1 MPDPKTKESAKKPKV
16 KSSGFVLKQAASII
30 REKYQQQKERN
41 APEQKDPVHYATDQV
56 ERSGKRTLRAAEAV
70 AHVIR
75 KKVKAERQLRRREK
89 HAQNTGNS
97 QGSSQSQ
104 SQQATPQESP
114 ELLPGQ
120 TSAETVPAAPA
131 PSDAAGNFSAPVQ
144 EHVQQHIRQPDTPFA
159 DHTDFHSSA
168 PDHFRFSTPDS
179 RTVNE
184 GLQGR
189 EKNPA
194 QSRQAAAQGRQ
205 KAIGDA
211 KKARER
217 KVEQQ
222 RFTTREQTHRVE
234 TIGQQNF
241 RERVD
246 AIRSGSEQVL
256 DRGRTDT
263 FTTLGKSSAE
273 NTPEIDSILK
283 RLKKQK
289 HFEYGGSS
297 AGRTR
302 YIQSSGLRPK
312 QGTSLQKKT
321 PAKRIFQKRVSP
333 AQKAKAAA
341 QKKARREMARKAA
354 QQTARA
360 TKAAGKLTVRVVVA
374 VGRAVV
380 AAVRGLIAACSSV
393 VGLIVLVCILL
404 IAAIAASPFGIFFS
418 GESAAEDSVPLSVA
432 VGQISFSFNQTLAE
446 LQNDETYDD
455 VTVTGS
461 AADWV
466 EVIAVFAVKTA
477 GSDDADATD
486 VVILDADRIDRL
498 EAVFWDMTT
507 ISQEVRE
514 VENDDESDDEDG
526 EKEPKRVLDITIT
539 AKSAEEM
546 AAEYDFTEQQLEVL
560 RELLANRAMIQD
572 LIGNLGQI
580 TADAEAV
587 LDRLP
592 EDITLEREAVLR
604 AACSLV
610 GKVGYFWGGKS
621 YALGWDSRW
630 GQLLKVTAAGSVT
643 TGTYRPYGL
652 DCSGFVTWVF
662 YNATGGE
669 PIMTGSAAMQHS
681 YCTPISWSEALPGDL
696 VFYADDSHVGIVA
709 GYDESGNILIV
720 HCTPSGGVVIT
731 GREYF
736 SAIGRPAYFAGG

>member
-194 QSRQAAAQGRQ
+194 QSRQAVAQGRQ

-283 RLKKQK
+283 RLKK
-289 HFEYGGSS
+289 G
-297 AGRTR
+297 
-302 YIQSSGLRPK
+302 
-312 QGTSLQKKT
+312 
-321 PAKRIFQKRVSP
+321 
-333 AQKAKAAA
+333 
-341 QKKARREMARKAA
+341 
-354 QQTARA
+354 
-360 TKAAGKLTVRVVVA
+360 
-374 VGRAVV
+374 
-380 AAVRGLIAACSSV
+380 
-393 VGLIVLVCILL
+393 
-404 IAAIAASPFGIFFS
+404 
-418 GESAAEDSVPLSVA
+418 
-432 VGQISFSFNQTLAE
+432 
-446 LQNDETYDD
+446 
-455 VTVTGS
+455 
-461 AADWV
+461 
-466 EVIAVFAVKTA
+466 
-477 GSDDADATD
+477 
-486 VVILDADRIDRL
+486 
-498 EAVFWDMTT
+498 
-507 ISQEVRE
+507 
-514 VENDDESDDEDG
+514 
-526 EKEPKRVLDITIT
+526 
-539 AKSAEEM
+539 
-546 AAEYDFTEQQLEVL
+546 
-560 RELLANRAMIQD
+560 
-572 LIGNLGQI
+572 
-580 TADAEAV
+580 
-587 LDRLP
+587 
-592 EDITLEREAVLR
+592 
-604 AACSLV
+604 
-610 GKVGYFWGGKS
+610 
-621 YALGWDSRW
+621 
-630 GQLLKVTAAGSVT
+630 
-643 TGTYRPYGL
+643 
-652 DCSGFVTWVF
+652 
-662 YNATGGE
+662 
-669 PIMTGSAAMQHS
+669 
-681 YCTPISWSEALPGDL
+681 
-696 VFYADDSHVGIVA
+696 
-709 GYDESGNILIV
+709 
-720 HCTPSGGVVIT
+720 
-731 GREYF
+731 
-736 SAIGRPAYFAGG
+736 

>member
-16 KSSGFVLKQAASII
+16 KSSGFVLKKAASII

-41 APEQKDPVHYATDQV
+41 APEQKNPVRYATDQV
-56 ERSGKRTLRAAEAV
+56 ESSGKRTLRAAEAV

-89 HAQNTGNS
+89 YAQHAAHNQA
-97 QGSSQSQ
+97 Q
-104 SQQATPQESP
+104 SQQAAPQESP

-120 TSAETVPAAPA
+120 TAAEAAPTPV
-131 PSDAAGNFSAPVQ
+131 PSDPTGNFSTTA
-144 EHVQQHIRQPDTPFA
+144 QHIRQPDTPFSN
-159 DHTDFHSSA
+159 HTDFHSSA
-168 PDHFRFSTPDS
+168 PDHWQPHIPSNESPSRFSTPDS
-179 RTVNE
+179 RS
-184 GLQGR
+184 LQGR

-302 YIQSSGLRPK
+302 YTQSSGLRPK

-360 TKAAGKLTVRVVVA
+360 TKAVGKLTVRVVVA

-404 IAAIAASPFGIFFS
+404 VAAIAASPFGIFFS

-681 YCTPISWSEALPGDL
+681 YCTPISWNEALPGDL
-696 VFYADDSHVGIVA
+696 AFYADDSHVGIVA